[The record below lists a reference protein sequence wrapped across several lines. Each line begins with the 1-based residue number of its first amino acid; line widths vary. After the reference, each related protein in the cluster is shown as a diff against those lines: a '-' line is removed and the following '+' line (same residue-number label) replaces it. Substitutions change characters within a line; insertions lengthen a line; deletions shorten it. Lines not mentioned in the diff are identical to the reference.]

1 MARPQDPAAAGRDR
15 LRAGHADREQVIDTL
30 KAAFVRG
37 RLAKD
42 DFDLRVGQA
51 FASRT
56 YAELAAVTAGIPAE
70 ATTAQPPRS
79 ARAQGQQPVLR
90 PGRVIMVATALYAG
104 IWPFTF
110 LVPWPTNSV
119 GDLPGVIA
127 AVFVST
133 TVIYL
138 VVLVTAVGYMIA
150 GRRERRSGGRPPR
163 RVAPGAGGQ
172 ASLRPASAG
181 PGASSRRS
189 IAVTSTPPKRHGA
202 VVPASN
208 HPARGHRT
216 HGAIAGAATRSA
228 MPVIDTAGPRFC
240 PRALL

>member
-1 MARPQDPAAAGRDR
+1 MAGPGDETAAGLAGRDR
-15 LRAGHADREQVIDTL
+15 MRASNADREQVIDTL

-70 ATTAQPPRS
+70 PTTAQPLRP
-79 ARAQGQQPVLR
+79 ARVQGQQPVLR
-90 PGRVIMVATALYAG
+90 PGPVIMVATALYAG

-138 VVLVTAVGYMIA
+138 VVLVTSVGYMIA

-172 ASLRPASAG
+172 ASRRPASAG
-181 PGASSRRS
+181 PGAEL
-189 IAVTSTPPKRHGA
+189 PP
-202 VVPASN
+202 VD
-208 HPARGHRT
+208 RGHRHT
-216 HGAIAGAATRSA
+216 AEAARSRR
-228 MPVIDTAGPRFC
+228 PRQQSSGSRPPDPWRYRGSGYTIGWC
-240 PRALL
+240 QLRIP

>member
-1 MARPQDPAAAGRDR
+1 VLVMARPQDPAAAGRDR

-181 PGASSRRS
+181 PGAELPPVDRGHQHTAEAARSRRPRQQS
-189 IAVTSTPPKRHGA
+189 SGSRP
-202 VVPASN
+202 S
-208 HPARGHRT
+208 HPWRYRGSGYT
-216 HGAIAGAATRSA
+216 IGYAG
-228 MPVIDTAGPRFC
+228 D
-240 PRALL
+240 